1 MTAMNTTPA
10 TNAIVFT
17 STSEQRVVQVMS
29 DIWEQ
34 FSFFTTTELVDGKF
48 VWKSEMSKGQPKPVV
63 NATEADKALARIS
76 LRKQG
81 EEASMSALAWLRPI
95 ENPAGCFV
103 EVVKGRKVAKGTRG
117 IIKKSGVSQFGRW
130 FLIRTREGKE
140 VFVSADNC
148 KWDFP
153 LTQEQMEDIAKNTS
167 APLIEKAVK
176 ELSLEPISDIRWAV
190 QTAVDR
196 VAKEMMKG
204 RLGFV

>member
-1 MTAMNTTPA
+1 MNAMNATPA
-10 TNAIVFT
+10 TASVIFSVNI
-17 STSEQRVVQVMS
+17 EQKVEQVMS
-29 DIWEQ
+29 DIWEE
-34 FSFFTTTELVDGKF
+34 FSFFVTNELVDGKF
-48 VWKSEMSKGQPKPVV
+48 VNKMEIVKGQPKPVV

-81 EEASMSALAWLRPI
+81 EEVSMHALAWLRPI

-140 VFVSADNC
+140 VIVSADNC
-148 KWDFP
+148 KWEFP
-153 LTQEQMEDIAKNTS
+153 LSQEQMEGVAKD
-167 APLIEKAVK
+167 AAKPLIEKAVND
-176 ELSLEPISDIRWAV
+176 LSLAPISDIRWTV

-196 VAKEMMKG
+196 VAKDLMKG
-204 RLGFV
+204 RLDFL

>member
-1 MTAMNTTPA
+1 MNTTPA
-10 TNAIVFT
+10 SASIVLS
-17 STSEQRVVQVMS
+17 STSERKVVQVMS
-29 DIWEQ
+29 DIWEE
-34 FSFFTTTELVDGKF
+34 FSFFTTNELVDGKF
-48 VWKSEMSKGQPKPVV
+48 VNKSVIADGQPKPVV
-63 NATEADKALARIS
+63 NATEADKEVARIS

-140 VFVSADNC
+140 VIVSADNC
-148 KWDFP
+148 KWEFP
-153 LTQEQMEDIAKNTS
+153 LSQEQMEGVAKDT
-167 APLIEKAVK
+167 AKPLIEKAVND
-176 ELSLEPISDIRWAV
+176 LSLAPISDIRWAV
-190 QTAVDR
+190 QSAVDK
-196 VAKEMMKG
+196 VAKAMMKG

>member
-10 TNAIVFT
+10 TASIVLS
-17 STSEQRVVQVMS
+17 STSERKVVQVMS
-29 DIWEQ
+29 DIWEE
-34 FSFFTTTELVDGKF
+34 FSFFTTNELVDGKF
-48 VWKSEMSKGQPKPVV
+48 VNKSVIADGQPKPVV
-63 NATEADKALARIS
+63 NATEADKEVARIS

-140 VFVSADNC
+140 VIVSADNC
-148 KWDFP
+148 NWEFP
-153 LTQEQMEDIAKNTS
+153 LSQEQMEGVAKDT
-167 APLIEKAVK
+167 AKPLIEKAVND
-176 ELSLEPISDIRWAV
+176 LSLAPISDIRWAV
-190 QTAVDR
+190 QSAVDK
-196 VAKEMMKG
+196 VAKAMMKG